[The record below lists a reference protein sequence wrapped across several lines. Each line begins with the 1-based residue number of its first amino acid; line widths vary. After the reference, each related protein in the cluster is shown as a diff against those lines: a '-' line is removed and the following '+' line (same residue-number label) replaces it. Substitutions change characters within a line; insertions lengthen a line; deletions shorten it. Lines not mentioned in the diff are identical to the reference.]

1 MLLLDEATSALDAE
15 NERLVQ
21 DALNKIM
28 KNRTTLVIAHR
39 LATIRKADRIIVMDK
54 GSIVAQGKHDELLE
68 NSPLYAKLAKLQFT
82 NQL

>member
-1 MLLLDEATSALDAE
+1 MLLDEATSALDAE

-28 KNRTTLVIAHR
+28 KDRTTLVIAHR

-54 GSIVAQGKHDELLE
+54 GKIVAQGKHEELLE
-68 NSPLYAKLAKLQFT
+68 TNPLYAKLAKLQFT